1 LTTISVAV
9 VVPTLNEQE
18 ALRQNLPDLAQDA
31 DEIIVS
37 DGGSTDSTLIT
48 AEQFGAKV
56 VTGAH
61 GRGPQLNRG
70 ALAVE
75 SEVILFLH
83 ADTRL
88 PERGIER
95 VRQAVIRGKD
105 GGGFLAV
112 FDDRRPLLRLG
123 STLVNVRT
131 RLSRLPLGDQ
141 AQFVTRQAFQDLG
154 GFRDWPILED
164 LDFMRR
170 LKKYGSTTVIRQPV
184 TTSARRYV
192 QNGIFKTI
200 ATNWWIWVLYLL
212 GVAPDKLARL
222 YREVR

>member
-9 VVPTLNEQE
+9 VIPALNEQE
-18 ALRQNLPDLAQDA
+18 ALRHHLPGLVRNA
-31 DEIIVS
+31 DEIIIS
-37 DGGSTDSTLIT
+37 DGGSTDSTVTT
-48 AEQFGAKV
+48 AEQLGARV
-56 VTGAH
+56 VAGAS
-61 GRGPQLNRG
+61 GRGPQMNRG
-70 ALAVE
+70 ASAVE

-83 ADTRL
+83 ADTQL
-88 PERGIER
+88 PEEGIEKI
-95 VRQAVIRGKD
+95 RQAAIRGMD

-141 AQFVTRQAFQDLG
+141 AQFVTRKAFQELD
-154 GFRDWPILED
+154 GFREWPILED

-170 LKKYGSTTVIRQPV
+170 LKRYGSIAVIRQPV

-200 ATNWWIWVLYLL
+200 ATNWWIWVLYIL